1 MPLIDTERLLQA
13 LDRDAEFALAARFL
27 TATLK
32 LGFGDTAMLLEF
44 RDGRLHDLRAQG
56 PFDPYDIEIA
66 APESGWREFLQ
77 PVPRPF
83 YHHFLAA
90 VRQEDFTWGG
100 DIETAFAYMP
110 MLNRLFELMR
120 AEARPEENDHGAF

>member
-1 MPLIDTERLLQA
+1 MSLIDTERLRRA
-13 LDRDAEFALAARFL
+13 LDEDSEFALAARFL

-32 LGFGDTAMLLEF
+32 IGFGEKAWLLEF
-44 RDGRLHDLRAQG
+44 RDGRLHDLREKG
-56 PFDPYDIEIA
+56 PFDSYDLEIM

-83 YHHFLAA
+83 YHHVLAA
-90 VRQEDFTWGG
+90 LRQEDFDWGG

-120 AEARPEENDHGAF
+120 AEAQP